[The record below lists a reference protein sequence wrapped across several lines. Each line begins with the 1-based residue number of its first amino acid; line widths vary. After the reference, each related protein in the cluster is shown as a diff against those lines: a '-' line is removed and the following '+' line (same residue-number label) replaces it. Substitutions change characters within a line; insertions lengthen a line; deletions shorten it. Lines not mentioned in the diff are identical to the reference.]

1 MKKSKNNTKKR
12 TDGIHVEKK
21 ERRTNEGEIEFPHFS
36 NTLKL
41 HALHTH
47 TTKKHFKSCP
57 NLCKLLAE
65 CVFLF
70 VFFSLRIVTL
80 TGTRRANFVL
90 GKNRYNYIACVCRR
104 RLHQNRSIDSKKKRN
119 LNPHSTTL
127 YLSKRVQNRSKRI
140 PRCVFRTF
148 RMDLLGIRFRAT
160 QYARGKEGI
169 VRKRRFFV
177 FRECNP
183 RQHLE
188 ALWTRFFKKK
198 KKRTLTPLP
207 PLSLTQKIL
216 SMTHNNNR
224 LSSEVTARS
233 PRRN

>member
-1 MKKSKNNTKKR
+1 M
-12 TDGIHVEKK
+12 
-21 ERRTNEGEIEFPHFS
+21 
-36 NTLKL
+36 
-41 HALHTH
+41 
-47 TTKKHFKSCP
+47 
-57 NLCKLLAE
+57 
-65 CVFLF
+65 
-70 VFFSLRIVTL
+70 TL

-90 GKNRYNYIACVCRR
+90 GKNGYNYIACVCRR
-104 RLHQNRSIDSKKKRN
+104 RLHQNRSIDSKKREN

-207 PLSLTQKIL
+207 TLSLTQKIL

>member
-1 MKKSKNNTKKR
+1 MQATGR
-12 TDGIHVEKK
+12 V
-21 ERRTNEGEIEFPHFS
+21 RFS
-36 NTLKL
+36 
-41 HALHTH
+41 
-47 TTKKHFKSCP
+47 FR
-57 NLCKLLAE
+57 
-65 CVFLF
+65 FLF
-70 VFFSLRIVTL
+70 ASHRDTDWNA
-80 TGTRRANFVL
+80 TRANFVL
-90 GKNRYNYIACVCRR
+90 GKNGYNYCLRRVSAKIASK
-104 RLHQNRSIDSKKKRN
+104 SIDRFKKKRN

>member
-1 MKKSKNNTKKR
+1 
-12 TDGIHVEKK
+12 
-21 ERRTNEGEIEFPHFS
+21 
-36 NTLKL
+36 
-41 HALHTH
+41 
-47 TTKKHFKSCP
+47 
-57 NLCKLLAE
+57 
-65 CVFLF
+65 
-70 VFFSLRIVTL
+70 VTL

-90 GKNRYNYIACVCRR
+90 GKNGYDYLLPACVGEDCIK
-104 RLHQNRSIDSKKKRN
+104 IDRFKKKRN

-140 PRCVFRTF
+140 PRSVFRTF

-160 QYARGKEGI
+160 QYARGKDGI

-188 ALWTRFFKKK
+188 ARLDTFFQKRKKE
-198 KKRTLTPLP
+198 LTPLP

>member
-1 MKKSKNNTKKR
+1 MESTWKKKKGEQTKK
-12 TDGIHVEKK
+12 
-21 ERRTNEGEIEFPHFS
+21 GELNSLTFQTHLSF
-36 NTLKL
+36 TLYT
-41 HALHTH
+41 HTH

-80 TGTRRANFVL
+80 TGTRRARILFSEKM
-90 GKNRYNYIACVCRR
+90 GIIIAACVGDDCIK
-104 RLHQNRSIDSKKKRN
+104 IDRFKKKRN

-140 PRCVFRTF
+140 PRSVFRTF

-160 QYARGKEGI
+160 QYARGKDGI

-188 ALWTRFFKKK
+188 ARLDTFFQKK
-198 KKRTLTPLP
+198 KKRTDPFT
-207 PLSLTQKIL
+207 
-216 SMTHNNNR
+216 
-224 LSSEVTARS
+224 SSFSHTKNIIYDS
-233 PRRN
+233 

>member
-1 MKKSKNNTKKR
+1 M
-12 TDGIHVEKK
+12 EKK
-21 ERRTNEGEIEFPHFS
+21 ERGDQTKGIEFPHFS

-80 TGTRRANFVL
+80 TGTRRAILFLEKMGIIIYCLRVSA
-90 GKNRYNYIACVCRR
+90 KIASK
-104 RLHQNRSIDSKKKRN
+104 SIDSKKREILTRTRRRYIFQNAFKTDRN
-119 LNPHSTTL
+119 AFLDVFFA
-127 YLSKRVQNRSKRI
+127 RFVRI
-140 PRCVFRTF
+140 YSEYDFARRNT
-148 RMDLLGIRFRAT
+148 RAE
-160 QYARGKEGI
+160 KSGI

-198 KKRTLTPLP
+198 EKKNSNPFT
-207 PLSLTQKIL
+207 
-216 SMTHNNNR
+216 
-224 LSSEVTARS
+224 SSFSHTKNIIYDS
-233 PRRN
+233 

>member
-1 MKKSKNNTKKR
+1 MQATGR
-12 TDGIHVEKK
+12 V
-21 ERRTNEGEIEFPHFS
+21 RFS
-36 NTLKL
+36 
-41 HALHTH
+41 
-47 TTKKHFKSCP
+47 FR
-57 NLCKLLAE
+57 
-65 CVFLF
+65 FLF
-70 VFFSLRIVTL
+70 ASYRDTDWNA
-80 TGTRRANFVL
+80 TRDFVLL
-90 GKNRYNYIACVCRR
+90 GKNGIIAACVGDDCIK
-104 RLHQNRSIDSKKKRN
+104 IDRFKKKDK
-119 LNPHSTTL
+119 
-127 YLSKRVQNRSKRI
+127 SKPAFDDVISFQNAFKTDRKAFLDVFFARFARVYSEYDFARRD
-140 PRCVFRTF
+140 T
-148 RMDLLGIRFRAT
+148 RAEM
-160 QYARGKEGI
+160 KGI

>member
-1 MKKSKNNTKKR
+1 M
-12 TDGIHVEKK
+12 
-21 ERRTNEGEIEFPHFS
+21 
-36 NTLKL
+36 
-41 HALHTH
+41 
-47 TTKKHFKSCP
+47 
-57 NLCKLLAE
+57 
-65 CVFLF
+65 
-70 VFFSLRIVTL
+70 TL

-90 GKNRYNYIACVCRR
+90 GKNGYNYLLPACVGEDCIK
-104 RLHQNRSIDSKKKRN
+104 IDRFKKKRN

-188 ALWTRFFKKK
+188 ALWTRFFEKK

>member
-1 MKKSKNNTKKR
+1 MESTWKKKKGEQTK
-12 TDGIHVEKK
+12 
-21 ERRTNEGEIEFPHFS
+21 GELNSLTFQTHLSF
-36 NTLKL
+36 TLYT
-41 HALHTH
+41 HTH

-90 GKNRYNYIACVCRR
+90 GKNGYNYLLPACVGEDCIK
-104 RLHQNRSIDSKKKRN
+104 IDRFKKKRN

>member
-1 MKKSKNNTKKR
+1 M
-12 TDGIHVEKK
+12 EKK
-21 ERRTNEGEIEFPHFS
+21 ERRPPQTKGIESPHFS

-90 GKNRYNYIACVCRR
+90 GKNGYNYLLPACVGEDCIK
-104 RLHQNRSIDSKKKRN
+104 IDRFKKKRN

-140 PRCVFRTF
+140 PRSVFRTF

-160 QYARGKEGI
+160 QYARGKDGI

-188 ALWTRFFKKK
+188 ARLDTFFQKK
-198 KKRTLTPLP
+198 KKRTDPFT
-207 PLSLTQKIL
+207 
-216 SMTHNNNR
+216 
-224 LSSEVTARS
+224 SSFSHTKNIIYDS
-233 PRRN
+233 

>member
-1 MKKSKNNTKKR
+1 MKKSKTTTHWNPRGKKR
-12 TDGIHVEKK
+12 KGETK
-21 ERRTNEGEIEFPHFS
+21 RRELNSLTFQTHLSF
-36 NTLKL
+36 TLYT
-41 HALHTH
+41 HTH

-90 GKNRYNYIACVCRR
+90 GKNGYNYLLPACVGEDCIK
-104 RLHQNRSIDSKKKRN
+104 IDRFKKKRN